1 LITAGFL
8 LEADDDDD
16 DDDDNQSTGPSGS
29 VADEKLV
36 ACIDGDPF

>member
-16 DDDDNQSTGPSGS
+16 DEDNQSTGPSGS

>member
-8 LEADDDDD
+8 LEADD

>member
-16 DDDDNQSTGPSGS
+16 DEDNQSTGPSGS
-29 VADEKLV
+29 VAVD
-36 ACIDGDPF
+36 I